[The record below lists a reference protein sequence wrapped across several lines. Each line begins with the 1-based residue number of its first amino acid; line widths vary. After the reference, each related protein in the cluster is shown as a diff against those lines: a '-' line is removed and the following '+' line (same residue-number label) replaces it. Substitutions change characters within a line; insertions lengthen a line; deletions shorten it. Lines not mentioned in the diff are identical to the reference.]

1 MSNKQTITGIFNK
14 IDDLD
19 DSRSLKDLISK
30 IKPILAELAYY
41 SITGDGAVMEMR
53 ENWHSNFTGYIK
65 EAIQSNDNVS
75 SGMSNGIGGDNSGI
89 GDSMGGGMGGGMGG
103 SMGSSMSSGMG
114 GGMSSGMGGGM
125 GGGMSGSRSI
135 YNGSSNTS
143 RSSTN
148 PNKYVRPP
156 AIPVQQGYYQQP
168 TFYNNNKKRTTEPMP
183 SSLENIMM
191 GTHISFNN
199 NN

>member
-1 MSNKQTITGIFNK
+1 
-14 IDDLD
+14 
-19 DSRSLKDLISK
+19 
-30 IKPILAELAYY
+30 
-41 SITGDGAVMEMR
+41 
-53 ENWHSNFTGYIK
+53 
-65 EAIQSNDNVS
+65 
-75 SGMSNGIGGDNSGI
+75 
-89 GDSMGGGMGGGMGG
+89 MGG
-103 SMGSSMSSGMG
+103 GMG

-168 TFYNNNKKRTTEPMP
+168 TFYNNKKRTTEPMP